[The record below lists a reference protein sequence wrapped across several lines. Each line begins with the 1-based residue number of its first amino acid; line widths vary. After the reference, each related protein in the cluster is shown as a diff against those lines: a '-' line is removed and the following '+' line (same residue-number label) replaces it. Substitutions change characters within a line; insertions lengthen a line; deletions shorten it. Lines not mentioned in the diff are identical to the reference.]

1 MWQTLQKSYARDRD
15 LPQRTSR
22 IQALQRV
29 LGGTIYANLRYAFH
43 EETNGANEY
52 IKLRDRRPSVRYNL
66 CKLVVQQSTAMLFS
80 EGHFPEAAHDD
91 EATRDTLNDI
101 IRDARINEVM
111 IDAAEKGSVG
121 SVCLWLRILEGRI
134 YVSALTTEYLTPT
147 YNPMRPDD
155 LMSVREQYKLRG
167 RALRDM
173 GYAIKDADLDA
184 MHWWTRDWTDQ
195 AEIWYLP
202 VKISREKPGLPESL
216 AQDNERTIQ
225 HNLGFVPMVWIR
237 NLPGGDDIDGAP
249 TFGDEAI
256 ETNIEIEYML
266 SQAGRGLK
274 YASDPLLMIKEPAVD
289 PGRQMVRSASN
300 AIIVSK
306 DGDAKLVE
314 IDGAATSAV
323 LEYVRTLREFTLE
336 QLNGNRANADK
347 LSAAQSG
354 RAMELLN
361 QALIWLADKLR
372 ISYGEYGL
380 KKLLQMIVRASAKM
394 ALVDSDGDPIPRMA
408 PGRIALKW
416 PPWYAPTSQDR
427 SSDANTLR
435 TLTDAGLMSTETAVG
450 TLAPVYDVED
460 VPSELARITAEQAE
474 RNAQAQEQVRIME

>member
-1 MWQTLQKSYARDRD
+1 
-15 LPQRTSR
+15 
-22 IQALQRV
+22 
-29 LGGTIYANLRYAFH
+29 
-43 EETNGANEY
+43 
-52 IKLRDRRPSVRYNL
+52 
-66 CKLVVQQSTAMLFS
+66 VQQSTAMLFS

-101 IRDARINEVM
+101 IRDARLNEVM

-173 GYAIKDADLDA
+173 GYAIKDTDLDA

-202 VKISREKPGLPESL
+202 VKISREKPGLPENL
-216 AQDNERTIQ
+216 THDNERTIQ

-314 IDGAATSAV
+314 IDGAATAAV

-361 QALIWLADKLR
+361 QALIWLSDKLR

-427 SSDANTLR
+427 SNDANTLR

>member
-15 LPQRTSR
+15 LPDRTSR

-29 LGGTIYANLRYAFH
+29 LAGTIYGNLRYAFH
-43 EETNGANEY
+43 EEVNGANEY

-66 CKLVVQQSTAMLFS
+66 CRLVVQQSTAMLFS
-80 EGHFPEAAHDD
+80 EGHFPEAAHD
-91 EATRDTLNDI
+91 EETTRDALNDI

-155 LMSVREQYKLRG
+155 LLAVREQYKIRG
-167 RALRDM
+167 RALRAM

-202 VKISREKPGLPESL
+202 VKISDKPGLPENL
-216 AQDNERTIQ
+216 TQDDERTIQ
-225 HNLGFVPMVWIR
+225 HNLGFVPMVWTR

-289 PGRQMVRSASN
+289 PGQQMVRSASN
-300 AIIVSK
+300 AIIVGK

-314 IDGAATSAV
+314 IDGAATAAV

-336 QLNGNRANADK
+336 QLSGNRANADK

-361 QALIWLADKLR
+361 QALIWLSDKLR

-394 ALVDSDGDPIPRMA
+394 ALVDSEGQPIPRMS

-435 TLTDAGLMSTETAVG
+435 TLTDAGLMSAETAVG

-474 RNAQAQEQVRIME
+474 RNEKAQKQVRIVE

>member
-1 MWQTLQKSYARDRD
+1 MWKTLKTGFGSDRD
-15 LPQRTSR
+15 MPPRVAR

-29 LGGTIYANLRYAFH
+29 LAGTIYENLRYAFH
-43 EETNGANEY
+43 EETNGAGEY
-52 IKLRDRRPSVRYNL
+52 VRLRDRRPSVRYNL

-80 EGHFPEAAHDD
+80 EGHFPEVTHDD
-91 EATRDTLNDI
+91 KTTRNALNDV
-101 IRDARINEVM
+101 IRDVRLNEVM

-121 SVCLWLRILEGRI
+121 SVCLWLRILGGRI

-147 YNPMRPDD
+147 WNPQRPDD
-155 LMSVREQYKLRG
+155 LLMVREQYKLRG

-173 GYAIKDADLDA
+173 GYAIKDTDLDA
-184 MHWWTRDWTDQ
+184 MHWWTRDWT
-195 AEIWYLP
+195 AEAEVWYLP
-202 VKISREKPGLPESL
+202 VKADKDKPA
-216 AQDNERTIQ
+216 AQDTLAEDSQRSIQ
-225 HNLGFVPMVWIR
+225 HGLGFVPMVWIR
-237 NLPGGDDIDGAP
+237 NLPVGDDIDGAP
-249 TFGDEAI
+249 TFSDEAI

-289 PGRQMVRSASN
+289 PGREMVRSASN
-300 AIIVSK
+300 AIIVGK

-314 IDGAATSAV
+314 IDGAATAAV
-323 LEYVRTLREFTLE
+323 LEYVRTLREFVLE

-380 KKLLQMIVRASAKM
+380 KKLLQMIVRASARM
-394 ALVDSDGDPIPRMA
+394 ALVDSEGDPIPKMA
-408 PGRIALKW
+408 AGRIALKW

-427 SSDANTLR
+427 GSDAATLR

-460 VPSELARITAEQAE
+460 VPSELARIAAEKAE
-474 RNAQAQEQVRIME
+474 RNEQAQKQVKIVE

>member
-1 MWQTLQKSYARDRD
+1 MWHTLQKGYGRDRD
-15 LPQRTSR
+15 LPPRVAR

-29 LGGTIYANLRYAFH
+29 LAGTIYANLRYAFH
-43 EETNGANEY
+43 EETNGAGEY
-52 IKLRDRRPSVRYNL
+52 IRLRDRRPSVRYNL

-80 EGHFPEAAHDD
+80 EGHFPEVAHDD
-91 EATRDTLNDI
+91 ETTRNALNDV
-101 IRDARINEVM
+101 IRDARLNEVM
-111 IDAAEKGSVG
+111 IDAAEQGSVG

-134 YVSALTTEYLTPT
+134 YVSVLTTEYLTPT
-147 YNPMRPDD
+147 WNPQRPDD
-155 LMSVREQYKLRG
+155 LLMVREQYKLRG

-184 MHWWTRDWTDQ
+184 THWWTRDWTNQ
-195 AEIWYLP
+195 AEVWYLP
-202 VKISREKPGLPESL
+202 AKTNREKPTVPALT
-216 AQDNERTIQ
+216 QDDERTIQ

-237 NLPGGDDIDGAP
+237 NLPGGDEIDGAP

-274 YASDPLLMIKEPAVD
+274 YASDPLLMIKEPAAD
-289 PGRQMVRSASN
+289 PGREMVRSASN

-314 IDGAATSAV
+314 IDGAATAAV

-361 QALIWLADKLR
+361 QALIWLSDKLR

-380 KKLLQMIVRASAKM
+380 KKLLQLIVKASAKM
-394 ALVDSDGDPIPRMA
+394 ALVDSDGNPIPRMA
-408 PGRIALKW
+408 SGRIALKW
-416 PPWYAPTSQDR
+416 PQWYAPTSQDR

-450 TLAPVYDVED
+450 ALAPIYDVED
-460 VPSELARITAEQAE
+460 VPGELAKITTEQAE
-474 RNAQAQEQVRIME
+474 RNARAQEQVKIVE